1 MTLTIDLNADLGEG
15 FGPWRMGADDA
26 LLRIVTSANV
36 ACGMHAGDPD
46 TMAATMTRAVAAGV
60 GIGAHPGLPD
70 LQGFGRRRM
79 QVSHAEA
86 RNLVVY
92 QLGAAQ
98 AMARAAGGRVRH
110 LKLHGALANMAAED
124 AGLARACFE
133 GALAVDPDLILMVIA
148 GTAQDRAAEALG
160 ARRAC
165 EIFADRAYAETGLLV
180 DRREPGAVLHDPAAI
195 ADRVLAM
202 LRAGAI
208 VTVSGR
214 HIPTRIDT
222 ICLHGDTPE
231 AVGIAAALRAALE
244 GAGVALA
251 PFAGVP

>member
-1 MTLTIDLNADLGEG
+1 MPMRA
-15 FGPWRMGADDA
+15 
-26 LLRIVTSANV
+26 TSS
-36 ACGMHAGDPD
+36 P
-46 TMAATMTRAVAAGV
+46 
-60 GIGAHPGLPD
+60 ISS
-70 LQGFGRRRM
+70 GRRRRWRGR
-79 QVSHAEA
+79 Q
-86 RNLVVY
+86 
-92 QLGAAQ
+92 
-98 AMARAAGGRVRH
+98 GGRVQH

-124 AGLARACFE
+124 AGLACACFE
-133 GALAVDPDLILMVIA
+133 GVLAVYPDLILMVIA

-180 DRREPGAVLHDPAAI
+180 DRREPGAVLHHPAAI
-195 ADRVLAM
+195 ADRVLSM

-214 HIPTRIDT
+214 QIPARIDT

-231 AVGIAAALRAALE
+231 AVAIATALRASLE

-251 PFAGVP
+251 PFAGGALKTKRPRTPGAAFAAIGAQKRHQNVVFVCFYPSNLDHIPLDNMALTVHTCLAPSAPIHYRKVDIWGDNKCGQRTG